1 MAMTRTSAWT
11 LGTTGLCVALSA
23 ASWFLLIQPE
33 RAEAAETREQTV
45 AAEQANAQLQ
55 VRIEQLRQE
64 YADLP
69 ARQAEL
75 AAIRQALP
83 EEPALA
89 SLIRDINTAA
99 VDSGIVVDAV
109 TTGAASAVVDPAA
122 LTAVEEGA
130 PAEGAEGTEE
140 DGAAEG
146 EEPAEATGE
155 PSAPPVDPDAD
166 GGAVPA
172 DGGAGVSEVPGGP
185 AGAVLASIPLTIDT
199 TGDFYQSN
207 LLVKNLQTEI
217 ARALLID
224 GLTIEVVEEEGEDGE
239 PVEPGTV
246 STTITARVFAFV
258 DPDSIDALEV
268 VPAPTSTTD

>member
-1 MAMTRTSAWT
+1 M
-11 LGTTGLCVALSA
+11 ALSA

-45 AAEQANAQLQ
+45 AAEQANAQLEI
-55 VRIEQLRQE
+55 RIEQLRQE

-89 SLIRDINTAA
+89 ALIRDINTAA

-109 TTGAASAVVDPAA
+109 TTGAASAVVDPEA
-122 LTAVEEGA
+122 LTAVEGDA
-130 PAEGAEGTEE
+130 
-140 DGAAEG
+140 AAEG
-146 EEPAEATGE
+146 DTAAEGGDGADDGDTEPTEGDATDE
-155 PSAPPVDPDAD
+155 SSAPPVDPD

-172 DGGAGVSEVPGGP
+172 DAGSGVSEVPGAP

-207 LLVKNLQTEI
+207 LLIKNLQTEI
-217 ARALLID
+217 SRALLID
-224 GLTIEVVEEEGEDGE
+224 GLTIQVFEEEGEDGE
-239 PVEPGTV
+239 EVEPGMV

-258 DPDSIDALEV
+258 DPDSVEALESL
-268 VPAPTSTTD
+268 PAPASTTD